1 MTTAADRRDSKRLN
15 QAVWLVLRRYGRQIT
30 RRPWISVSALVLP
43 GIGDVLVF
51 YAPPL
56 VVAQLLGTVARD
68 DALTI
73 GMFAPYVLTFTA
85 LWFAGEVVWRGAE
98 ALIARA
104 EISGIQSLYVE
115 AMDELLAKDLAFF
128 HDNFAGSLTK
138 RTLGYARRFEDVFD
152 VLSFQVIAKIVP
164 LGFVTV
170 VLWRYSP
177 LLILVLLGMLSITVA
192 LVVPRIRR
200 RRQLV
205 DEREAASNVLAGHV
219 ADSIANAEAVRAF
232 ARERDEAAIHAANVR
247 EFGRKTLRSWD
258 YQNFRVN
265 IITAPMY
272 VLTNTLGLIVALHV
286 SLDTAASLETVFL
299 TFTYFATA
307 TRVMWEFNR
316 IYRNLEGALTDA
328 AQFADL
334 LLDPPSVRDVGSP
347 VPFAP
352 RDYSVEVRDICFRH
366 SPAQPLLFD
375 RFSLSVPAGTKLG
388 LVGRSGGGK
397 TTITRLLLRFKD
409 VERGQILVGGQSIA
423 DISQS
428 SLREVIAYVPQ
439 DPAMF
444 HRTIADNIRFARP
457 EATDEE
463 VRRAA
468 ALAHAAEFVESLPD
482 GYDTLVG
489 ERGIKLSGGQRQR
502 IAIARAILK
511 DAPILI
517 LDEATSSLDSE
528 SESLIQDALW
538 TLMAGRTA
546 IVIAHRLSTVRRMDS
561 LVVLDG
567 GRIGEQGSH
576 ENLLALGG
584 IYASLWSHQSG
595 GFLPATDV
603 ETTGPADDQ
612 EQPIEESR
620 AGRLTVRAPNPRKSR
635 V

>member
-1 MTTAADRRDSKRLN
+1 VNPCLPNWCDFTVMTTAANRDSRRLN
-15 QAVWLVLRRYGRQIT
+15 EALWLVLRRYGRQIT
-30 RRPWISVSALVLP
+30 RRPWIAVPALVLP
-43 GIGDVLVF
+43 GIGDVLIF

-56 VVAQLLGTVARD
+56 VVARLLGAVARH

-73 GMFAPYVLTFTA
+73 GVFMPYVLTFTA
-85 LWFAGEVVWRGAE
+85 LWFAGELVWRVAE
-98 ALIARA
+98 AMIARS
-104 EISGIQSLYVE
+104 EIRGIEALYVE

-138 RTLGYARRFEDVFD
+138 RALGYARRFEDCFD
-152 VLSFQVIAKIVP
+152 VLAFQVIAKILP
-164 LGFVTV
+164 LTFVTV
-170 VLWRYSP
+170 VLWSYSP

-205 DEREAASNVLAGHV
+205 NDREAAANVLAGHV
-219 ADSIANAEAVRAF
+219 ADSIANAEPVRAF
-232 ARERDEAAIHAANVR
+232 ARERDEAEIHAANVR

-272 VLTNTLGLIVALHV
+272 VLTNTLGLIVALHI
-286 SLDTAASLETVFL
+286 SLGTASSLETVFL
-299 TFTYFATA
+299 TFSYFATA

-328 AQFADL
+328 AQFTDL
-334 LLDPPSVRDVGSP
+334 LLDPPLVQDVDSP
-347 VPFAP
+347 APFAP
-352 RDYSVEVRDICFRH
+352 RDHSVELRDISFRH
-366 SPAQPLLFD
+366 SPSQPLLFD

-423 DISQS
+423 EISQA
-428 SLREVIAYVPQ
+428 SLRDVIAYVPQ

-444 HRTIADNIRFARP
+444 HRSIADNIRFARP
-457 EATDEE
+457 RASDEE

-468 ALAHAAEFVESLPD
+468 ALAHAAEFIQSLPD

-538 TLMAGRTA
+538 TLMEGRTA

-561 LVVLDG
+561 LVVLDR
-567 GRIGEQGSH
+567 GRIIEQGSH

-595 GFLPATDV
+595 GFLPATD
-603 ETTGPADDQ
+603 A
-612 EQPIEESR
+612 ESVT
-620 AGRLTVRAPNPRKSR
+620 A
-635 V
+635 

>member
-1 MTTAADRRDSKRLN
+1 VITAADHRDSRRLN
-15 QAVWLVLRRYGRQIT
+15 AALRLVLRRYGRQIT
-30 RRPWISVSALVLP
+30 RRPLLSVPALLLP

-56 VVAQLLGTVARD
+56 VVAQLLGAVARD
-68 DALTI
+68 DALTV
-73 GMFAPYVLTFTA
+73 GMLAPYVLTFTA

-98 ALIARA
+98 ALIARS
-104 EISGIQSLYVE
+104 EIRGIESLYVE

-138 RTLGYARRFEDVFD
+138 RALGYARRFEDVFD

-219 ADSIANAEAVRAF
+219 ADSIANAEPVRAF

-247 EFGRKTLRSWD
+247 EFGKKTLRSWD

-265 IITAPMY
+265 TITAPMY
-272 VLTNTLGLIVALHV
+272 VLTNTLGLIVALHI
-286 SLDTAASLETVFL
+286 SLGTAASLETVFL
-299 TFTYFATA
+299 TFSYFATA

-334 LLDPPSVRDVGSP
+334 LLDPPSVQDVASP

-352 RDYSVEVRDICFRH
+352 RDHSVEVREISFRH

-375 RFSLSVPAGTKLG
+375 RFSLAVAAGTKLG

-423 DISQS
+423 EVSQT

-457 EATDEE
+457 QATDEE

-468 ALAHAAEFVESLPD
+468 ALAHAAEFIQALPD

-528 SESLIQDALW
+528 SEALIQDALW
-538 TLMAGRTA
+538 TLMAERTA

-561 LVVLDG
+561 LVVLDR
-567 GRIGEQGSH
+567 GRIAEQGSH
-576 ENLLALGG
+576 EELLALDG

-603 ETTGPADDQ
+603 ETVA
-612 EQPIEESR
+612 
-620 AGRLTVRAPNPRKSR
+620 V
-635 V
+635 

>member
-1 MTTAADRRDSKRLN
+1 MMTAADRQSRRLN
-15 QAVWLVLRRYGRQIT
+15 EALWLVLRRYGQQIT
-30 RRPWISVSALVLP
+30 RRPLITAPALLLP

-56 VVAQLLGTVARD
+56 VVARLLGAVARD
-68 DALTI
+68 QAVTLGTL
-73 GMFAPYVLTFTA
+73 MPYVLTFTA
-85 LWFAGEVVWRGAE
+85 LWFAGEAVWRVAE

-104 EISGIQSLYVE
+104 EIRGIESLYIE

-152 VLSFQVIAKIVP
+152 VLAFQVIAKILP
-164 LGFVTV
+164 LVFVTV

-177 LLILVLLGMLSITVA
+177 LLVLVLLGMLSITVA

-200 RRQLV
+200 RRLLV

-232 ARERDEAAIHAANVR
+232 ARERDEAAIHSANVR
-247 EFGRKTLRSWD
+247 QFGRKTLRSWD
-258 YQNFRVN
+258 YQNLYVN
-265 IITAPMY
+265 MITAPMY
-272 VLTNTLGLIVALHV
+272 VLTNTLGLTVALRI
-286 SLDTAASLETVFL
+286 SLGTASSLETVFL
-299 TFTYFATA
+299 TFSYFATA

-316 IYRNLEGALTDA
+316 VYRNLEGALTDA

-334 LLDPPSVRDVGSP
+334 LLDPPSVTDVGSP

-352 RDYSVEVRDICFRH
+352 LDYCVDVRDISFRH
-366 SPAQPLLFD
+366 SSAQSLLFD
-375 RFSLSVPAGTKLG
+375 RFSLTIAAGTKLG

-397 TTITRLLLRFKD
+397 TSLTRLLLRFKD

-423 DISQS
+423 DVSQS
-428 SLREVIAYVPQ
+428 SLREVIAFVPQ

-457 EATDEE
+457 HATDEE

-468 ALAHAAEFVESLPD
+468 ALAHAAEFIRSLPD

-528 SESLIQDALW
+528 SEALIQDALW
-538 TLMAGRTA
+538 KLMAGRTA
-546 IVIAHRLSTVRRMDS
+546 VVIAHRLSTVRRMDS
-561 LVVLDG
+561 LVVIDQ
-567 GRIGEQGSH
+567 GRIVEQGTH
-576 ENLLALGG
+576 ENLLMLGG

-595 GFLPATDV
+595 GFLPTSDV
-603 ETTGPADDQ
+603 ASD
-612 EQPIEESR
+612 
-620 AGRLTVRAPNPRKSR
+620 AV
-635 V
+635 